1 MQRGSRLVYQPGSAG
16 HQSKDDEPRTRIRGG
31 ALDFNCSRTHRPAAP
46 TISPKYPLSTQ
57 QSLSED
63 DQAHIDRFRLSLAE
77 QLIEEGKT
85 LEPRHN
91 VLFDELR
98 EKARAYLDKVHH
110 TVRQLTASC
119 LSTISL

>member
-1 MQRGSRLVYQPGSAG
+1 MVCMVPTYDTSERL
-16 HQSKDDEPRTRIRGG
+16 HNKD
-31 ALDFNCSRTHRPAAP
+31 
-46 TISPKYPLSTQ
+46 KYPLSTQ

-98 EKARAYLDKVHH
+98 GKARAYLDKVHH